1 MAADTA
7 ATPQFFQRSALPTVP
22 LGSKMTAQFVAG
34 ERLMALFG
42 RVEPGLTLGLHSHP
56 NEQFTYVLEGMVHY
70 EVASLS
76 RDLVAGEGVLIPGGV
91 THGPVRFGP
100 EGCTVLE
107 ICTPPREEF
116 LLLMRQH
123 VT

>member
-1 MAADTA
+1 MTHGASSA
-7 ATPQFFQRSALPTVP
+7 PQFFQRSSLITVP
-22 LGSKMTAQFVAG
+22 LRPDMTAQFVAG

-42 RVEPGLTLGLHSHP
+42 RVEPGVTLGLHRHP

-70 EVASLS
+70 EVGEEG

-91 THGPVRFGP
+91 VHGAVRFGP

-107 ICTPPREEF
+107 VCTPPREEF
-116 LLLMRQH
+116 LPLMEEKE
-123 VT
+123 